1 MSFSWEFI
9 LKWLDRIF
17 FHQVDFIK
25 YQENN
30 LFLILGNLNCEVAAK
45 KNVLLKTYAQFWF
58 IFFSAAINNLE
69 AETVEGS
76 DKLLLTWRLDPSPAP
91 RQLGSSPTHSF
102 NIHVYREDRLQ
113 LIYTCR
119 DTQYQLSCKNNTLL
133 PQAGA
138 DLRGGGGGRLRDL
151 TLWSPK
157 DS

>member
-1 MSFSWEFI
+1 M
-9 LKWLDRIF
+9 KWLDRIF
-17 FHQVDFIK
+17 FHQVDFNK
-25 YQENN
+25 YQENT

-45 KNVLLKTYAQFWF
+45 KKRSSQNICSVLVH
-58 IFFSAAINNLE
+58 FFSAAINNLE

-133 PQAGA
+133 PQAGV
-138 DLRGGGGGRLRDL
+138 DLRGGGGGGGPQRLDPLVTKRFL
-151 TLWSPK
+151 IG
-157 DS
+157 